1 MTRTVVT
8 GIGALAANGLGT
20 QDFWAATREGRHG
33 LGELTRF
40 DVTKYP
46 ARLAGEI
53 RGFDVTDHLPDRLL
67 PQTDVSTRYALVA
80 AGWALED
87 AKVDPASLVD
97 YDMGVVTAN
106 ALGGFEFTHREFHK
120 LWTRGPQTVSVY
132 ESFAWFYAV
141 NTGQI
146 SIRHGMRGP
155 SSALVTEQAGG
166 LDAIGHAR
174 RTVRRGT
181 PLVVAGG
188 VDSALDPWGWAAQI
202 AGDRLSTSTD
212 PGRAYLP
219 FDRDADGY
227 VPGEGGALLVLED
240 AEAALRRGAPDILGE
255 IAGYA
260 SGFDPAPGSG
270 RPPAL
275 RRTVEAALAD
285 AGVTAGQ
292 VDLVLAD
299 AVGVPALD
307 RAEAAALHEVFGP
320 GAVPVTAPKAGS
332 GRTYA
337 GGGALDTAVALLAI
351 RDGVIPPTPGTREV
365 PAEYGIDLV
374 RDRAREAAV
383 RTVLVV
389 ARGLRGFNSAV
400 VVRAWDAD
408 TANDLS

>member
-8 GIGALAANGLGT
+8 GIGALAANGFGT
-20 QDFWAATREGRHG
+20 QDYWAATREGRHG
-33 LGELTRF
+33 IGELSRF
-40 DVTKYP
+40 DVRKYP
-46 ARLAGEI
+46 ATLAGEI
-53 RGFDVTDHLPDRLL
+53 RGFDAADHLPDRLL

-120 LWTRGPQTVSVY
+120 LWTEGPQTVSVY

-141 NTGQI
+141 NAGQI

-188 VDSALDPWGWAAQI
+188 VDSALDPWGWASQI
-202 AGDRLSTSTD
+202 AGGRLSTGTD
-212 PGRAYLP
+212 PDRAYLP
-219 FDRDADGY
+219 FDRDAGGY

-292 VDLVLAD
+292 VDVVFAD
-299 AVGVPALD
+299 AVGVPELD
-307 RAEAAALHEVFGP
+307 RAEAAALGEVFGT
-320 GAVPVTAPKAGS
+320 GAVPVTAPKAAS

-337 GGGALDTAVALLAI
+337 GGGALDVATALLSI
-351 RDGVIPPTPGTREV
+351 RDGVIPPTAGTREV

-374 RDRAREAAV
+374 RDRAREADV
-383 RTVLVV
+383 RTALVV
-389 ARGLRGFNSAV
+389 ARGLWGFNSAV

-408 TANDLS
+408 AANDLS

>member
-1 MTRTVVT
+1 MRT
-8 GIGALAANGLGT
+8 
-20 QDFWAATREGRHG
+20 
-33 LGELTRF
+33 
-40 DVTKYP
+40 YP
-46 ARLAGEI
+46 ATLAGEI
-53 RGFDVTDHLPDRLL
+53 RGFDAADHLPDRLL

-120 LWTRGPQTVSVY
+120 LWTEGPQTVSVY

-141 NTGQI
+141 NAGQI

-166 LDAIGHAR
+166 LDAVGHAR

-188 VDSALDPWGWAAQI
+188 VDSALDPWGWASQI
-202 AGDRLSTSTD
+202 AGGRLSTGTD
-212 PGRAYLP
+212 PDRAYLP
-219 FDRDADGY
+219 FDRDAGGY

-275 RRTVEAALAD
+275 RRTIEAALAD

-292 VDLVLAD
+292 VDVVFAD
-299 AVGVPALD
+299 AVGVPELD
-307 RAEAAALHEVFGP
+307 RAEAAALREVFGT
-320 GAVPVTAPKAGS
+320 GAVPVTAPKAAS

-337 GGGALDTAVALLAI
+337 GGGALDVATALLSI
-351 RDGVIPPTPGTREV
+351 RDGVIPPTAGTREV

-374 RDRAREAAV
+374 RDRAREADV
-383 RTVLVV
+383 RTALVV
-389 ARGLRGFNSAV
+389 ARGLWGFNSAV

-408 TANDLS
+408 ATNDLS

>member
-20 QDFWAATREGRHG
+20 QAFWAATREGRHG

-46 ARLAGEI
+46 AKLAGEI
-53 RGFDVTDHLPDRLL
+53 RGFDVADHLPDRLL

-299 AVGVPALD
+299 AVGVPGLD
-307 RAEAAALHEVFGP
+307 RAEAAALREVFGP

-337 GGGALDTAVALLAI
+337 GGGSLDTAVALLAI

-400 VVRAWDAD
+400 VVRAWDSDA
-408 TANDLS
+408 ANDLS

>member
-20 QDFWAATREGRHG
+20 QDYWAATREGRHG
-33 LGELTRF
+33 IGELTRF
-40 DVTKYP
+40 DVAKYP
-46 ARLAGEI
+46 ATLAGEI
-53 RGFDVTDHLPDRLL
+53 RGFDAADHLPDRLL

-87 AKVDPASLVD
+87 AKVDPAGLVD

-120 LWTRGPQTVSVY
+120 LWTEGPQTVSVY

-141 NTGQI
+141 NAGQI

-188 VDSALDPWGWAAQI
+188 VDSALDPWGWASQI
-202 AGDRLSTSTD
+202 AGGRLSTGTD
-212 PGRAYLP
+212 PDRAYLP

-240 AEAALRRGAPDILGE
+240 AEAALDRGAPDILGE

-275 RRTVEAALAD
+275 RRTIEAALAD

-292 VDLVLAD
+292 VDVVFAD
-299 AVGVPALD
+299 AVGVPELD
-307 RAEAAALHEVFGP
+307 RAEAAALGEVFGT
-320 GAVPVTAPKAGS
+320 GAVPVTAPKAAS

-337 GGGALDTAVALLAI
+337 GGGSLDVATALLSI
-351 RDGVIPPTPGTREV
+351 RDGVIPPTAGTREV

-374 RDRAREAAV
+374 LDRAREADV
-383 RTVLVV
+383 RTALVV
-389 ARGLRGFNSAV
+389 ARGLWGFNSAV
-400 VVRAWDAD
+400 VVRAWDTDA
-408 TANDLS
+408 ANDLF

>member
-8 GIGALAANGLGT
+8 GIGALAANGFGT
-20 QDFWAATREGRHG
+20 QDYWAATREGRHG
-33 LGELTRF
+33 IGELSRF
-40 DVTKYP
+40 DVRKYP
-46 ARLAGEI
+46 ATLAGEI
-53 RGFDVTDHLPDRLL
+53 RGFDAADHLPDRLL

-120 LWTRGPQTVSVY
+120 LWTEGPQTVSVY

-141 NTGQI
+141 NAGQI

-166 LDAIGHAR
+166 LDAVGHAR

-188 VDSALDPWGWAAQI
+188 VDSALDPWGWASQI
-202 AGDRLSTSTD
+202 AGGRLSTGTD
-212 PGRAYLP
+212 PDRAYLP
-219 FDRDADGY
+219 FDRDAGGY

-292 VDLVLAD
+292 VDVVFAD
-299 AVGVPALD
+299 AVGVPELD
-307 RAEAAALHEVFGP
+307 RAEASALREVFGT
-320 GAVPVTAPKAGS
+320 GAVPVTAPKAAS

-337 GGGALDTAVALLAI
+337 GGGALDVATALLSI
-351 RDGVIPPTPGTREV
+351 RDGVIPPTAGTREV

-374 RDRAREAAV
+374 RDRAREADV
-383 RTVLVV
+383 RTALVV
-389 ARGLRGFNSAV
+389 ARGLWGFNSAV

-408 TANDLS
+408 AANDLS

>member
-20 QDFWAATREGRHG
+20 EEYWAATRQGRHG

-40 DVTKYP
+40 DVAKYP
-46 ARLAGEI
+46 AKLAGEI
-53 RGFDVTDHLPDRLL
+53 RGFDAADHLPDRLL

-120 LWTRGPQTVSVY
+120 LWTEGPQTVSVY

-141 NTGQI
+141 NAGQI

-166 LDAIGHAR
+166 LDALGHAR

-188 VDSALDPWGWAAQI
+188 VDSALDPWGWASQI
-202 AGDRLSTSTD
+202 AGGRLCTGTD
-212 PGRAYLP
+212 PDRAYLP
-219 FDRDADGY
+219 FDRDAGGY
-227 VPGEGGALLVLED
+227 VPGEGGALLVVED
-240 AEAALRRGAPDILGE
+240 ADAALRRGAPDILGE

-285 AGVTAGQ
+285 AGVTAAE
-292 VDLVLAD
+292 VDVVFAD
-299 AVGVPALD
+299 AVGVPELD
-307 RAEAAALHEVFGP
+307 RAEAAALGEVFGA

-337 GGGALDTAVALLAI
+337 GGGSLDVATALLSI

-374 RDRAREAAV
+374 RDRARETDV
-383 RTVLVV
+383 RTALVV
-389 ARGLRGFNSAV
+389 ARGLWGFNSAV

-408 TANDLS
+408 ATNNLS

>member
-20 QDFWAATREGRHG
+20 EEYWAATRQGRHG
-33 LGELTRF
+33 LGELSRF
-40 DVTKYP
+40 DVAKYP
-46 ARLAGEI
+46 AKLAGEI
-53 RGFDVTDHLPDRLL
+53 PGFDAADHLPDRLL

-120 LWTRGPQTVSVY
+120 LWTEGPQTVSVY

-141 NTGQI
+141 NAGQI

-166 LDAIGHAR
+166 LDALGHAR

-188 VDSALDPWGWAAQI
+188 VDSALDPWGWASQI
-202 AGDRLSTSTD
+202 AGGRLCTGTD
-212 PGRAYLP
+212 PDRAYLP
-219 FDRDADGY
+219 FDRDAGGY
-227 VPGEGGALLVLED
+227 VPGEGGALLVVED
-240 AEAALRRGAPDILGE
+240 ADAALRRGAPDILGE

-285 AGVTAGQ
+285 AGVSAAE
-292 VDLVLAD
+292 VDVVLAD
-299 AVGVPALD
+299 GVGVPELD
-307 RAEAAALHEVFGP
+307 RAEAAALGEVFGA
-320 GAVPVTAPKAGS
+320 GGVPVTAPKAGS

-337 GGGALDTAVALLAI
+337 GGGSLDVATALLSI

-374 RDRAREAAV
+374 LDRARKTDV
-383 RTVLVV
+383 RTALVV
-389 ARGLRGFNSAV
+389 ARGLWGFNSAV

-408 TANDLS
+408 ATNDLS

>member
-20 QDFWAATREGRHG
+20 QAFWAATREGRHG

-46 ARLAGEI
+46 AKLAGEI
-53 RGFDVTDHLPDRLL
+53 RGFDVADHLPDRLL

-275 RRTVEAALAD
+275 RRTVESALAD

-299 AVGVPALD
+299 AVGVPGLD
-307 RAEAAALHEVFGP
+307 RAEAAALREVFGP

-337 GGGALDTAVALLAI
+337 GGGSLDTAVALLAI

-400 VVRAWDAD
+400 VVRAWDSDA
-408 TANDLS
+408 ANDHS

>member
-46 ARLAGEI
+46 AKLAGEI
-53 RGFDVTDHLPDRLL
+53 RGFDVADHLPDRLL

-299 AVGVPALD
+299 AVGVPGLD
-307 RAEAAALHEVFGP
+307 RAEAAALREVFGP

-337 GGGALDTAVALLAI
+337 GGGSLDTAVALLAI

-400 VVRAWDAD
+400 VVRAWDSDA
-408 TANDLS
+408 ANDLS

>member
-20 QDFWAATREGRHG
+20 QAFWAATREGRHG

-46 ARLAGEI
+46 AKLAGEI
-53 RGFDVTDHLPDRLL
+53 RGFDVADHLPDRLL

-299 AVGVPALD
+299 AVGVPGLD
-307 RAEAAALHEVFGP
+307 RAEAAALREVFGP

-337 GGGALDTAVALLAI
+337 GGGSLDTAVALLAI

-400 VVRAWDAD
+400 VVRAWDSDA
-408 TANDLS
+408 ANDHS

>member
-20 QDFWAATREGRHG
+20 QDFWAAAREGRHG

-40 DVTKYP
+40 DVAKYP
-46 ARLAGEI
+46 AKLAGEI
-53 RGFDVTDHLPDRLL
+53 RGFDVADHLPDRLL

-219 FDRDADGY
+219 FDRDAHGY

-299 AVGVPALD
+299 AVGVPGLD
-307 RAEAAALHEVFGP
+307 RAEAAALREVFGP

-400 VVRAWDAD
+400 VVRAWDSDA
-408 TANDLS
+408 ANDPS

>member
-8 GIGALAANGLGT
+8 GIGALAANGFGT
-20 QDFWAATREGRHG
+20 QDYWAATREGRHG
-33 LGELTRF
+33 IGELSRF
-40 DVTKYP
+40 DVRKYP
-46 ARLAGEI
+46 ATLAGEI
-53 RGFDVTDHLPDRLL
+53 RGFDAADHLPDRLL

-120 LWTRGPQTVSVY
+120 LWTEGPQTVSVY

-141 NTGQI
+141 NAGQI

-188 VDSALDPWGWAAQI
+188 VDSALDPWGWASQI
-202 AGDRLSTSTD
+202 AGGRLSTGTD
-212 PGRAYLP
+212 PDRAYLP
-219 FDRDADGY
+219 FDRDAGGY

-260 SGFDPAPGSG
+260 SGVDPAPGSG

-292 VDLVLAD
+292 VDVVFAD
-299 AVGVPALD
+299 AVGVPELD
-307 RAEAAALHEVFGP
+307 RAEAAALREVFGT
-320 GAVPVTAPKAGS
+320 GAVPVTAPKAAS

-337 GGGALDTAVALLAI
+337 GGGSLDVATALLSI
-351 RDGVIPPTPGTREV
+351 RDGVIPPTAGTREV

-374 RDRAREAAV
+374 RDRAREADV
-383 RTVLVV
+383 RTALVV
-389 ARGLRGFNSAV
+389 ARGLWGFNSAV

-408 TANDLS
+408 AANDLS